1 MRKRVSDYSLGQF
14 GRVRLF
20 LKSKSLPLRRQREI
34 VGRSPTDGTRDAK
47 ARLDQNAC
55 LHVNLRHQIVNFR
68 LQDIFFPDPAE
79 VVLELHG
86 GQQIEGEVI
95 DLSDSGA
102 QKEAFAVIRVERMS
116 QPVLVPVTCL
126 KILPAT

>member
-1 MRKRVSDYSLGQF
+1 M
-14 GRVRLF
+14 
-20 LKSKSLPLRRQREI
+20 LREAANQK
-34 VGRSPTDGTRDAK
+34 G
-47 ARLDQNAC
+47 AR
-55 LHVNLRHQIVNFR
+55 HVNLRHRIVNFQ

-86 GQQIEGEVI
+86 GQRIEGEVI

-126 KILPAT
+126 KVLPAT